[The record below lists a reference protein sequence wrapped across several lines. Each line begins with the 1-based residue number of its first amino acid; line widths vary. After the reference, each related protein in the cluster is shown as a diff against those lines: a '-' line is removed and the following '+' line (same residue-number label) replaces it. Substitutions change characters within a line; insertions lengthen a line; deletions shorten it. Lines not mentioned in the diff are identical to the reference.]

1 MFTTLQRLLQLGEH
15 YKNNSRLVSAGEV
28 TKIIRR
34 QFPAADYSF
43 RTYRDPAV
51 NTNMIV
57 VSGFYDHFCD
67 IQSLPHIEVS
77 LTYCPGQTEYELGNL
92 NWEQLS
98 FDIAECIGHEKIHK
112 RQHRKREK
120 LKPYQSKSTDL
131 ELKKEQEYLGD
142 ESEIDA
148 YGFSIAYES
157 TVFNKDLKDC
167 AMYNLYKKV
176 FDKDNSVLLKLENR
190 ISKYLIQ
197 LEPYYEQ
204 TNRS

>member
-1 MFTTLQRLLQLGEH
+1 MFTVLQRLLQLGEY
-15 YKNNSRLVSAGEV
+15 YKNNSRRVSAGEV

-43 RTYRDPAV
+43 KTYRDPAV

-57 VSGFYDHFCD
+57 VSGFYDYFHD
-67 IQSLPHIEVS
+67 IQKLPHIEVS
-77 LTYCPGQTEYELGNL
+77 LSYCPGQTEFELAEI

-98 FDIAECIGHEKIHK
+98 FDIAECIGHEKIHR
-112 RQHRKREK
+112 RQHRRREK
-120 LKPYQSKSTDL
+120 LKPYCSKEKDL
-131 ELKKEQEYLGD
+131 ELKREQEYLGD

-148 YGFSIAYES
+148 YGFSIAYEC
-157 TVFNKDLKDC
+157 VAFNKDLKDC
-167 AMYNLYKKV
+167 AIYNLYKKV

-197 LEPYYEQ
+197 LEPYNEQ